1 MHGAPLGFFLGRL
14 LMSGTLD
21 PVEPGMLEIVIERS
35 PEVEALVGHYQ
46 RQIPVLRMT
55 SGQPAASPLP
65 AMIVDECRGRYV
77 WVLDTTVSLESS
89 SLRRVFGVL
98 AQNPAPLYVV
108 DPPLPAT
115 TLNGEDVLRAPFAD
129 IVAYCGFIG
138 LSGKPSSLIV
148 RRDLAR
154 TCDWPAFENISS
166 GHALVGAMMEASHG
180 QETLLFSRA
189 LVRLPPDGG
198 QADAA
203 SDGTGNEPGLGL
215 LRVLSHL
222 EERGVIDEDYVF
234 RLSEIVGPFQRY
246 STFVACMQSVG
257 AGIRSWLVDG
267 DEARKPT
274 DDDLRLLDRLCRR
287 GGVAW
292 YERFEAYRDA
302 VLLGDG
308 IAPGNGR
315 TGYAAVWTG
324 LTRKTITALSNQ
336 IGDFALKSVDAVLEE
351 IAGLR
356 DIRPFQ
362 EVEKFKGYRIVRW
375 ADRHVAVHR
384 SVGPVNLVHF
394 GLAEVGGHII
404 HDRDLLDLKARI
416 RGLVEGWDKAL
427 HGPPTDKR
435 TPLSYRTLQSGTKH
449 VAVSTTMR
457 GMLTHDGVGEIGNW
471 MFVGH
476 SDEEVATCV
485 LRYLLIGTRHIED
498 LAATRSLPDRN
509 GEAWL
514 DSVRY
519 LFHEGWYRAQAA
531 AYAKYGVKPPG
542 EHENAF
548 DHYRK
553 TGAGAGLLFTPF
565 FREDW
570 YLSRHPEVQAGVRD
584 GRWSSGLEHFAVEGQ
599 YRAYSP
605 HPLIDVHWLVAARR
619 RTDPSI
625 DRVLSGA
632 GAGKGGEGRS
642 LLSFYLMSDAMAG
655 LVANRF
661 FDAHWYGKQ
670 YAGLLV
676 EAGSTPRDL
685 FLHFLSQGAAQGCQP
700 NGRFSETDYLTRYPD
715 AREAIARGE
724 VASGFEHWM
733 LIGRELG
740 YN

>member
-14 LMSGTLD
+14 LMSGALD

-55 SGQPAASPLP
+55 SGQPAGCPLP
-65 AMIVDECRGRYV
+65 VMIADECRGRYT
-77 WVLDTTVSLESS
+77 WILDTTVSLEAS
-89 SLRRVFGVL
+89 SLRRVFAVL

-115 TLNGEDVLRAPFAD
+115 TLNGEDVLHAPFAD
-129 IVAYCGFIG
+129 IVAYCGFVG
-138 LSGKPSSLIV
+138 LSARPSSLIV
-148 RRDLAR
+148 QRALAAA
-154 TCDWPAFENISS
+154 CDWSAFERISS
-166 GHALVGAMMEASHG
+166 AHALVGAMIEACHG
-180 QETLLFSRA
+180 QEAVLFSRA
-189 LVRLPPDGG
+189 LVRLPLDGG
-198 QADAA
+198 QAGAA
-203 SDGTGNEPGLGL
+203 SDGTGGEPGAGL
-215 LRVLSHL
+215 LQVLKHL

-234 RLSEIVGPFQRY
+234 RLSEIVGPSQRY
-246 STFVACMQSVG
+246 STFVACMQSIG

-274 DDDLRLLDRLCRR
+274 DDDLRLLHRLCRR
-287 GGVAW
+287 GGIAW
-292 YERFEAYRDA
+292 YERFESYRDA
-302 VLLGDG
+302 VLLGEG
-308 IAPGNGR
+308 IAQGNGR
-315 TGYAAVWTG
+315 GAYAAVWTG
-324 LTRKTITALSNQ
+324 LTRRTVTALSNQ

-351 IAGLR
+351 IGGLR

-362 EVEKFKGYRIVRW
+362 EVEEFKGYRIVRW

-404 HDRDLLDLKARI
+404 HDRDTLDLKARI

-435 TPLSYRTLQSGTKH
+435 APLSYRTLQSGTKH
-449 VAVSTTMR
+449 IAVSTTMR

-471 MFVGH
+471 MFVGN
-476 SDEEVATCV
+476 SEEEVATCV

-498 LAATRSLPDRN
+498 LAAGHSLPERN
-509 GEAWL
+509 GGAWL

-531 AYAKYGVKPPG
+531 AHARYGVKASG
-542 EHENAF
+542 EHEDAF
-548 DHYRK
+548 EHYRK

-565 FREDW
+565 FREEW
-570 YLSRHPEVQAGVRD
+570 YLSRHPEVHAGLRD

-605 HPLIDVHWLVAARR
+605 HPLIDVHWLFAARR

-625 DRVLSGA
+625 DRILTGA
-632 GAGKGGEGRS
+632 GAGKGAEERS
-642 LLSFYLMSDAMAG
+642 LFAFYFMSDGMAG

-661 FDAHWYGKQ
+661 FDPHWYGKQ

-676 EAGSTPRDL
+676 DAAPTPRDL
-685 FLHFLSQGAAQGCQP
+685 FLHFLSHGMVQGCQP
-700 NGRFSETDYLTRYPD
+700 SRSFSGTDYLTRHPD

-724 VASGFEHWM
+724 VASGFEHWL
-733 LIGRELG
+733 LIGRERG
-740 YN
+740 YS